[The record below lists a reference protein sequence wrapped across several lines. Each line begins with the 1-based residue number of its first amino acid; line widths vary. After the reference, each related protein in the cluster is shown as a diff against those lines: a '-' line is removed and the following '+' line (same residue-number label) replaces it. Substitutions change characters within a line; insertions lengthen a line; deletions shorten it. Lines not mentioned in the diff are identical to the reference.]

1 MSKICTNPNLNL
13 HKCSGLY
20 FLFYGQKLKKR
31 LLMTTMTLSDLKNP
45 YAELQMEGAIEEI
58 RKDRRVYQKRWKLN
72 FRSVWNMKAT
82 KNSDDSGDCSRNKS
96 LTLSTVLYYV
106 ISISVFS
113 YVFAS
118 SNRQPFKFLPQSLI
132 LQETFTSDLHQ
143 KVYTLESKVLVH
155 GNKKA
160 IHILTLG
167 FQPQQPYVS
176 LNFFNTLCYD

>member
-1 MSKICTNPNLNL
+1 
-13 HKCSGLY
+13 
-20 FLFYGQKLKKR
+20 
-31 LLMTTMTLSDLKNP
+31 MTTLTLSDLKNP
-45 YAELQMEGAIEEI
+45 YAEIQMEGAIEEI

-72 FRSVWNMKAT
+72 FRSVWNMKT
-82 KNSDDSGDCSRNKS
+82 TNNNDYSGDYSRNKS
-96 LTLSTVLYYV
+96 LTLLL
-106 ISISVFS
+106 S

-143 KVYTLESKVLVH
+143 KFYTLESKVLVH

-167 FQPQQPYVS
+167 FQPQQPNVS
-176 LNFFNTLCYD
+176 LNFFNTLCNN